1 MSVQLI
7 STAVMFL
14 AGIMV
19 GAVIDCIR
27 YIISLLP
34 KKSVV
39 YKISFLIELAC
50 WLILGTITFYFLFIL
65 KGGEWRVV
73 DPLAQIAGIIAY
85 DLFFQPIFRFIG
97 RMFTIL
103 IIKPVLFIVTFV
115 FLIVRNIIHVFVRI
129 LNFLFRPITKF
140 YKASKKWALTLR
152 NK

>member
-27 YIISLLP
+27 YMLLLLP
-34 KKSVV
+34 KKLVI
-39 YKISFLIELAC
+39 YKLSFLIELGC
-50 WLILGTITFYFLFIL
+50 WLILGIITFYFLFML

-73 DPLAQIAGIIAY
+73 DPLAQLAGIIAY

-97 RMFTIL
+97 RVFTIL
-103 IIKPVLFIVTFV
+103 IIKPVLFIVTFA
-115 FLIVRNIIHVFVRI
+115 FLIVRSVIRVFVRI
-129 LNFLFRPITKF
+129 LNFLFRPIIKL
-140 YKASKKWALTLR
+140 YKMSKKWTLTLR

>member
-19 GAVIDCIR
+19 GAVIDCTR
-27 YIISLLP
+27 YTISLLP

-50 WLILGTITFYFLFIL
+50 WIILGIITFYLLFML

-85 DLFFQPIFRFIG
+85 DLFFQRIFRFIG
-97 RMFTIL
+97 RMFTAL

-115 FLIVRNIIHVFVRI
+115 FLIVRNVIRVFFHI
-129 LNFLFRPITKF
+129 LNFLFRPIIKL
-140 YKASKKWALTLR
+140 YKTSKKLALIIR

>member
-27 YIISLLP
+27 YTISLFP
-34 KKSVV
+34 KKSVI
-39 YKISFLIELAC
+39 YKISFFIELIG
-50 WLILGTITFYFLFIL
+50 WLVLGTISFYLLFIL

-73 DPLAQIAGIIAY
+73 DPLAQIAGIISY

-97 RMFTIL
+97 RMFTVL

-115 FLIVRNIIHVFVRI
+115 FLIVRNIIYTFLRI
-129 LNFLFRPITKF
+129 FNFLFRPITKL
-140 YKASKKWALTLR
+140 YKTSKKWALNLR

>member
-50 WLILGTITFYFLFIL
+50 WLILGTITFYFLFIRYL
-65 KGGEWRVV
+65 PVV
-73 DPLAQIAGIIAY
+73 
-85 DLFFQPIFRFIG
+85 
-97 RMFTIL
+97 
-103 IIKPVLFIVTFV
+103 
-115 FLIVRNIIHVFVRI
+115 
-129 LNFLFRPITKF
+129 
-140 YKASKKWALTLR
+140 
-152 NK
+152 

>member
-19 GAVIDCIR
+19 GAFIDCIR
-27 YIISLLP
+27 YMISMIP
-34 KKSVV
+34 KKSVI
-39 YKISFLIELAC
+39 YKISFFIELAC
-50 WLILGTITFYFLFIL
+50 WLTLGIMTFYFLFML
-65 KGGEWRVV
+65 KGGEWRVI

-85 DLFFQPIFRFIG
+85 DLFFQRIFRFIG
-97 RMFTIL
+97 RMFTVL

-115 FLIVRNIIHVFVRI
+115 FLIVRNVIRIFVRI
-129 LNFLFRPITKF
+129 LSFLFRPITKL
-140 YKASKKWALTLR
+140 YKTSKQWALTLR

>member
-19 GAVIDCIR
+19 GAVIDWIR
-27 YIISLLP
+27 YTISLLP
-34 KKSVV
+34 KKSVF

-50 WLILGTITFYFLFIL
+50 WITLGIITFYFLFML

-85 DLFFQPIFRFIG
+85 DLFFQSIFRFIG
-97 RMFTIL
+97 RVFTVL

-115 FLIVRNIIHVFVRI
+115 FLIVRNVIRIFVRI
-129 LNFLFRPITKF
+129 FSFLFRPINKL
-140 YKASKKWALTLR
+140 YKTSKRWTLTLR